1 MSVENQRGF
10 AGLPPDFWILMLSLI
25 ISNMFI
31 LGFSPFIPYFLRN
44 IGAEAK
50 EIGIV
55 LASSRVF
62 YVLLVPVGGFI
73 ADIVGRKKLLILGP
87 AITGASYVVLSQVN
101 KWEDAVLPLAF
112 SMLPTAFTAPSILA
126 YIADVASSYSYG
138 RAFGIYF
145 ACMNLGAV
153 VGYVIM
159 GSSIEVFGYEFSI
172 ALVGIATIASGLTRI
187 CLKET
192 IKRRPELSIRQQLL
206 DSYTQLRRP
215 YLLLLI
221 SSRSIYLATAGV
233 VGSVLIPL
241 WARDLAN
248 MSEMDLSLVFAIEGV
263 VYTILAPIG
272 GRLVEGSHWFLL
284 SLIELLIR
292 SGALLVLANSF
303 DITGVLLALL
313 MDSGFAI
320 FFMPSI
326 DSRISAI
333 SEKFHRGAVWGVQ
346 QSIMTL
352 ATMGVTYL
360 GGLLWDALG
369 PTNTLYIHL
378 TYMVVLTAMLLLL
391 AKTDKQ
397 TSNA

>member
-1 MSVENQRGF
+1 
-10 AGLPPDFWILMLSLI
+10 MLSLI

-187 CLKET
+187 YLKET
-192 IKRRPELSIRQQLL
+192 IKRRPDLSIRQQLL

-272 GRLVEGSHWFLL
+272 GRIVEGSHWFLL

-303 DITGVLLALL
+303 DMTGVLLALL

>member
-1 MSVENQRGF
+1 
-10 AGLPPDFWILMLSLI
+10 MLSLI

-187 CLKET
+187 YLKET

-272 GRLVEGSHWFLL
+272 GRIVEGSHWFLL

-303 DITGVLLALL
+303 DMTGVLLALL

-360 GGLLWDALG
+360 GGLIWDALG

>member
-1 MSVENQRGF
+1 V
-10 AGLPPDFWILMLSLI
+10 GLSTDFWILMLSLI
-25 ISNMFI
+25 LSNMFI

-55 LASSRVF
+55 LASSRAF

-87 AITGASYVVLSQVN
+87 AITGASYIVLSQVN
-101 KWEDAVLPLAF
+101 KWEEAVLPLAF
-112 SMLPTAFTAPSILA
+112 SMLPTALTAPSILA

-159 GSSIEVFGYEFSI
+159 GSAIELFGYEFSI

-187 CLKET
+187 HLKET

-206 DSYTQLRRP
+206 DSYAQLRRP

-221 SSRSIYLATAGV
+221 SSRSIYLATASV

-241 WARDLAN
+241 WAKDLAN

-284 SLIELLIR
+284 SLVELLIR

-303 DITGVLLALL
+303 DMTGVLLALL

-333 SEKFHRGAVWGVQ
+333 SEKFQRGAVWGVQ

-378 TYMVVLTAMLLLL
+378 TYMVALTVMLLLL

>member
-1 MSVENQRGF
+1 M
-10 AGLPPDFWILMLSLI
+10 GLSTDFWILMLSLI
-25 ISNMFI
+25 LSNMFI

-55 LASSRVF
+55 LASSRAF

-87 AITGASYVVLSQVN
+87 AITGASYIVLSQVN
-101 KWEDAVLPLAF
+101 KWEEAVLPLAF
-112 SMLPTAFTAPSILA
+112 SMLPTALTAPSILA

-159 GSSIEVFGYEFSI
+159 GSAIELFGYEFSI

-187 CLKET
+187 YLKET

-206 DSYTQLRRP
+206 DSYAQLRRP

-221 SSRSIYLATAGV
+221 SSRSIYLATASV

-241 WARDLAN
+241 WAKDLAN

-284 SLIELLIR
+284 SLVELLIR

-303 DITGVLLALL
+303 DMTGVLLALL

-333 SEKFHRGAVWGVQ
+333 SEKFQRGAVWGVQ

-378 TYMVVLTAMLLLL
+378 TYMVALTVMLLLL

>member
-1 MSVENQRGF
+1 MSVENRRGF
-10 AGLPPDFWILMLSLI
+10 VGLSTDFWILMLSLI
-25 ISNMFI
+25 LSNMFI

-55 LASSRVF
+55 LASSRAF

-73 ADIVGRKKLLILGP
+73 ADIIGRKKLLILGP
-87 AITGASYVVLSQVN
+87 AITGASYIVLSQVN
-101 KWEDAVLPLAF
+101 KWEEAVLPLAF
-112 SMLPTAFTAPSILA
+112 SMLPTALTAPSILA

-159 GSSIEVFGYEFSI
+159 GSAIELFGYEFSI

-187 CLKET
+187 YLKET

-206 DSYTQLRRP
+206 DSYAQLRRP

-221 SSRSIYLATAGV
+221 SSRSIYLATASV

-241 WARDLAN
+241 WAKDLAN

-284 SLIELLIR
+284 SLVELLIR

-303 DITGVLLALL
+303 DMTGVLLALL

-333 SEKFHRGAVWGVQ
+333 SEKFQRGAVWGVQ

-378 TYMVVLTAMLLLL
+378 TYMVALTVMLLLL

>member
-1 MSVENQRGF
+1 MSVENRRGF
-10 AGLPPDFWILMLSLI
+10 VGLSTDFWILMLSLI
-25 ISNMFI
+25 LSNMFI

-55 LASSRVF
+55 LASSRAF

-87 AITGASYVVLSQVN
+87 AITGASYIVLSQVN
-101 KWEDAVLPLAF
+101 KWEEAVLPLAF
-112 SMLPTAFTAPSILA
+112 SMLPTALTAPSILA

-159 GSSIEVFGYEFSI
+159 GSAIELFGYEFSI

-187 CLKET
+187 YLKET

-206 DSYTQLRRP
+206 DSYAQLRRP

-221 SSRSIYLATAGV
+221 SSRSIYLATASV

-241 WARDLAN
+241 WAKDLAN

-284 SLIELLIR
+284 SLGELLIR

-303 DITGVLLALL
+303 DMTGVLLALL

-333 SEKFHRGAVWGVQ
+333 SERFQRGAVWGVQ

-378 TYMVVLTAMLLLL
+378 TYMVALTVMLLLL

>member
-1 MSVENQRGF
+1 MSIENQRGF

-187 CLKET
+187 YLKET

-272 GRLVEGSHWFLL
+272 GRIVEGSHWFLL

-303 DITGVLLALL
+303 DMTGVLLALL

>member
-1 MSVENQRGF
+1 MSIENQRGF

-25 ISNMFI
+25 ISNMFT

-187 CLKET
+187 YLKET
-192 IKRRPELSIRQQLL
+192 IKRRPDLSIRQQLL

-303 DITGVLLALL
+303 DMTGVLLALL

-360 GGLLWDALG
+360 GGLIWDALG

>member
-1 MSVENQRGF
+1 M
-10 AGLPPDFWILMLSLI
+10 
-25 ISNMFI
+25 
-31 LGFSPFIPYFLRN
+31 
-44 IGAEAK
+44 
-50 EIGIV
+50 
-55 LASSRVF
+55 
-62 YVLLVPVGGFI
+62 PVGGFI

-187 CLKET
+187 YLKET
-192 IKRRPELSIRQQLL
+192 IKRRPDLSIRQQLL

-303 DITGVLLALL
+303 DMTGVLLALL

-360 GGLLWDALG
+360 GGLIWDALG

>member
-1 MSVENQRGF
+1 MSIERQRGF
-10 AGLPPDFWILMLSLI
+10 AGLPTDFWILMLSLI
-25 ISNMFI
+25 LSNMFI
-31 LGFSPFIPYFLRN
+31 LGLSPFIPYFLRS

-55 LASSRVF
+55 LASSRAF
-62 YVLLVPVGGFI
+62 YVVLVPVGGFI
-73 ADIVGRKKLLILGP
+73 TDIVGRKKLLILGP
-87 AITGASYVVLSQVN
+87 AITGASYVVLSQVSEW
-101 KWEDAVLPLAF
+101 KSAVLPLAF
-112 SMLPTAFTAPSILA
+112 SMLPTAFTAPTILA

-153 VGYVIM
+153 IGYVIM
-159 GSSIEVFGYEFSI
+159 GSAIELFGYEFSI
-172 ALVGIATIASGLTRI
+172 LLVGIATIASGLSRI
-187 CLKET
+187 FLKET
-192 IKRRPELSIRQQLL
+192 IERRAEVSIRQQLL
-206 DSYTQLRRP
+206 EFYTQLRRP

-272 GRLVEGSHWFLL
+272 GRLVEGSRWFLL

-292 SGALLVLANSF
+292 SGALLVLANSY
-303 DITGVLLALL
+303 DMSGVLLALL

-346 QSIMTL
+346 QSFMTL
-352 ATMGVTYL
+352 ATMGTIYL
-360 GGLLWDALG
+360 GGLLWDAFG
-369 PTNTLYIHL
+369 PINTLYIHL
-378 TYMVVLTAMLLLL
+378 IYMVALMIMLFPL
-391 AKTDKQ
+391 AKMDKRMG
-397 TSNA
+397 NA

>member
-1 MSVENQRGF
+1 MSVENRRGF
-10 AGLPPDFWILMLSLI
+10 VGLSTDFWILMLSLI
-25 ISNMFI
+25 LSNMFI

-55 LASSRVF
+55 LASSRAF

-87 AITGASYVVLSQVN
+87 AITGASYIVLSQVN
-101 KWEDAVLPLAF
+101 KWEEAVLPLAF
-112 SMLPTAFTAPSILA
+112 SMLPTALTAPSILA

-159 GSSIEVFGYEFSI
+159 GSAIELFGYEFSI

-187 CLKET
+187 YLKET

-206 DSYTQLRRP
+206 DSYAQLRRP

-221 SSRSIYLATAGV
+221 SSRSIYLATASV

-241 WARDLAN
+241 WAKDLAN

-284 SLIELLIR
+284 SLVELLIR

-303 DITGVLLALL
+303 DMTGVLLALL

-333 SEKFHRGAVWGVQ
+333 SEKFQRGAVWGVQ

-378 TYMVVLTAMLLLL
+378 TYMVALTVMLLLL

>member
-1 MSVENQRGF
+1 V
-10 AGLPPDFWILMLSLI
+10 GLSTDFWILMLSLI
-25 ISNMFI
+25 LSNMFI

-55 LASSRVF
+55 LASSRAF

-87 AITGASYVVLSQVN
+87 AITGASYIVLSQVN
-101 KWEDAVLPLAF
+101 KWEEAVLPLAF
-112 SMLPTAFTAPSILA
+112 SMLPTALTAPSILA

-159 GSSIEVFGYEFSI
+159 GSAIELFGYEFSI

-187 CLKET
+187 YLKET

-206 DSYTQLRRP
+206 DSYAQLRRP

-221 SSRSIYLATAGV
+221 SSRSIYLATASV

-241 WARDLAN
+241 WAKDLAN

-284 SLIELLIR
+284 SLVELLIR

-303 DITGVLLALL
+303 DMTGVLLALL

-333 SEKFHRGAVWGVQ
+333 SEKFQRGAVWGVQ

-378 TYMVVLTAMLLLL
+378 TYMVALTVMLLLL

>member
-1 MSVENQRGF
+1 V
-10 AGLPPDFWILMLSLI
+10 GLSTDFWILMLSLI
-25 ISNMFI
+25 LSNMFI

-44 IGAEAK
+44 IGADAK

-55 LASSRVF
+55 LASSRAF

-87 AITGASYVVLSQVN
+87 AITGASYIVLSQVN
-101 KWEDAVLPLAF
+101 KWEEAVLPLAF
-112 SMLPTAFTAPSILA
+112 SMLPTALTAPSILA

-159 GSSIEVFGYEFSI
+159 GSAIELFGYEFSI

-187 CLKET
+187 HLKET

-206 DSYTQLRRP
+206 DSYAQLRRP

-221 SSRSIYLATAGV
+221 SSRSIYLATASV

-241 WARDLAN
+241 WAKDLAN

-284 SLIELLIR
+284 SLVELLIR

-303 DITGVLLALL
+303 DMTGVLLALL

-333 SEKFHRGAVWGVQ
+333 SEKFQRGAVWGVQ

-378 TYMVVLTAMLLLL
+378 TYMVALTVMLLLL